1 MPSHVLI
8 WKSLISV
15 TTVCGRDVTVAWG
28 SCIGRPKQGERSLKQ
43 HKHHVGH

>member
-8 WKSLISV
+8 WKSVISV

-28 SCIGRPKQGERSLKQ
+28 K
-43 HKHHVGH
+43 VG